1 MSMNWRLGLGVAAI
15 VWLAA
20 AGAPGSAAQGRGAAQ
35 EPRSLLIESMT
46 GADTYGTYCAGCH
59 GQTGRG
65 NGPIAPLLKTRPP
78 DLTSLAARNG
88 GTYPRARVAA
98 AVANTERPITAHGT
112 GEMPVWGTIFRALD
126 PNDARVQVR
135 IDNVVGY
142 VATLQEPLVIT
153 PEVGRELFMA
163 NCASCHGP
171 NGRGGG
177 TLASQLRHEV
187 PDLTTFA
194 MRNGGMFPSVRV
206 RRIIDGTGIASHGTR
221 EMPVWGTVFRR
232 QRGVSEAL
240 AAARIDAVTQ
250 YLESI
255 QLRTGE

>member
-1 MSMNWRLGLGVAAI
+1 MRTNWRLGLGVATMC
-15 VWLAA
+15 WLAS
-20 AGAPGSAAQGRGAAQ
+20 AGAPGTAAQGRGGAAA
-35 EPRSLLIESMT
+35 PRSLLIESMT
-46 GADTYGTYCAGCH
+46 GADTYASYCAGCH
-59 GQTGRG
+59 GPTGRG
-65 NGPIAPLLKTRPP
+65 DGPVASSLKTKVP
-78 DLTSLAARNG
+78 DLTSLATRNG

-126 PNDARVQVR
+126 PNDTRVSVR

-142 VATLQEPLVIT
+142 VATLQEPLTVT
-153 PEVGRELFMA
+153 PEVGRELFAA

-194 MRNGGMFPSVRV
+194 IRNGGMFPSVRV
-206 RRIIDGTGIASHGTR
+206 RRIIEGTGIDSHGTR

-232 QRGVSEAL
+232 QRVVSEAL
-240 AAARIDAVTQ
+240 ATARIDAVTQ
-250 YLESI
+250 FLESI
-255 QLRTGE
+255 QMRAAE